1 MNVLLIPS
9 ELICFQKGRETSSP
23 MLARVAMRVLMVPA
37 SSAPVE
43 RLFSSGG
50 LVAQA
55 KRSSM
60 TEDLLEELV
69 FLKCNRN

>member
-23 MLARVAMRVLMVPA
+23 MLAQVAMRVLMVPA

-50 LVAQA
+50 LVVQA

-60 TEDLLEELV
+60 TEELLEQLV
-69 FLKCNRN
+69 FLKCNRK